1 MNKEAKARLWFENNY
16 YRGKEV
22 IVDKIIDIMK
32 E

>member
-22 IVDKIIDIMK
+22 IVDKIINIMK